1 MTEVQRNIV
10 RFRELTRNVKTS
22 TTIGLGVCVGSS
34 VGLFITSFI
43 VPPTGA
49 IDPSVLKA
57 VAYLFAFAALFEL
70 REAVIEGLGVKLT
83 HGNTTIEVHD
93 MDGKPSEKPEPQDP
107 AGEEADDSDAGETQ
121 D

>member
-1 MTEVQRNIV
+1 MTRS
-10 RFRELTRNVKTS
+10 VKTS
-22 TTIGLGVCVGSS
+22 TTIGLWVCVLSS

-83 HGNTTIEVHD
+83 HGNTTIEIKD
-93 MDGKPSEKPEPQDP
+93 QDGKTSEH
-107 AGEEADDSDAGETQ
+107 ATGGEEATEETEE
-121 D
+121 